1 MTDRDEIWE
10 HGLEAFGETP
20 SDVYGKQ
27 VEIPHY
33 PQFLGLMVHG
43 ERNPIGTIFISTCFK
58 IFFFI
63 LQDSWPSFAR
73 EYHLRNPS

>member
-43 ERNPIGTIFISTCFK
+43 ERNPTIFTSMSYSK
-58 IFFFI
+58 IFLI
-63 LQDSWPSFAR
+63 LQDSWPSFER